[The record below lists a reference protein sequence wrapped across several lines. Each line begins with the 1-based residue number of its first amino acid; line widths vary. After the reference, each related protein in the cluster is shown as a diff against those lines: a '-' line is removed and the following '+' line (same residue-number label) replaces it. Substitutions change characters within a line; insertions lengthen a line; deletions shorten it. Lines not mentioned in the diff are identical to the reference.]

1 MVDPNCGTVKGYW
14 RYVQLSTSELFDD
27 QLKYRFASSKEKE
40 KQGIF
45 SVVVDIRGLKGDSL
59 KKAKL
64 DYIPMLAQAVDVVVL
79 TEIDAVLVVLAEVI
93 RIKLPSIVIVVPV
106 GA

>member
-45 SVVVDIRGLKGDSL
+45 SVVVDIRGLEGDSL
-59 KKAKL
+59 KILSQPLCYRRFFSASL
-64 DYIPMLAQAVDVVVL
+64 RVSLSLSFQ
-79 TEIDAVLVVLAEVI
+79 
-93 RIKLPSIVIVVPV
+93 
-106 GA
+106 